1 MCLYEYAANNQ
12 IVNMNNQVHDQGRYT
27 EDVLELVFLGQFRE
41 SHQPL
46 CYGHYQSLDRPLSFC
61 DEQVDFQSLLLM
73 SAGELCFCFFVLIFL
88 KQGQND
94 AAKIGT
100 GDSGVY
106 Q

>member
-1 MCLYEYAANNQ
+1 MIRKAMQSSSCFQNTGQL
-12 IVNMNNQVHDQGRYT
+12 GR
-27 EDVLELVFLGQFRE
+27 VP
-41 SHQPL
+41 SL
-46 CYGHYQSLDRPLSFC
+46 CDMAIISVWIDLSFC
-61 DEQVDFQSLLLM
+61 DEQVGFQSLLLM
-73 SAGELCFCFFVLIFL
+73 SLGELCFCLFVCLNFF